1 MEELITAC
9 SEYFK
14 NWGKSVIQDCTRKGH
29 KDPLE
34 SPPEEGKGLFQSK
47 ERQYRKQRKRSKQ
60 IISSEM
66 DNILNLLLGFE
77 K

>member
-1 MEELITAC
+1 MIILER
-9 SEYFK
+9 
-14 NWGKSVIQDCTRKGH
+14 GTRTPWRALQRK
-29 KDPLE
+29 E
-34 SPPEEGKGLFQSK
+34 KGLFQSK